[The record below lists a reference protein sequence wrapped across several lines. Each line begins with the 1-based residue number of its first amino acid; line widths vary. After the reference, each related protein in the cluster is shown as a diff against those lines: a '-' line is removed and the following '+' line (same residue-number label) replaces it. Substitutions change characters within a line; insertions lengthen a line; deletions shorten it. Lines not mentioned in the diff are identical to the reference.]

1 MKRVLLPVALLFV
14 AMAVNAQEDVV
25 KSAKRKMTTDPV
37 AAEAL
42 IKDALTNPET
52 MSKADTWNTA
62 GKIEKAIFDAEQEK
76 MWLQQP
82 ADTVKMYNSL
92 VDMCGYYLKCDK
104 CEQVPNEK
112 GKIKLKYRKT
122 NAATIDQ
129 NRLFAI
135 DGGNYFYTIGDDASA
150 LRAWGMY
157 VDLASAPMMVSYE
170 YAQTDTL
177 LADVAYYATV
187 AGLRAKDYAATI
199 KYSKVASND
208 PEYAEEVAEYTAQA
222 YLELADTAGWE
233 TYVKECIKRF
243 PTNQYL
249 FSQLINYYLTHDKLD
264 VAEQYGQEMLANN
277 PNDGMT
283 LYIVGYIYQLMDNL
297 DKAIDLLTKSTEV
310 DPTNSYA
317 FSTLGS
323 VYIDLAQDASQ
334 RVPAD
339 INDPNYKKA
348 NDEYLSYVNNART
361 YYEKARELAPDNKEL
376 WLRQLYSIYYAL
388 NDPKF
393 EEIEKLM

>member
-14 AMAVNAQEDVV
+14 AMAVNAQEDAV
-25 KSAKRKMTTDPV
+25 KSAKRKMATDPV

-92 VDMCGYYLKCDK
+92 VDMCGYYLKCDEY
-104 CEQVPNEK
+104 EQVPNEK

-157 VDLASAPMMVSYE
+157 VDLASAPMMASYE

-208 PEYAEEVAEYTAQA
+208 PQYAEEVAEYTAQA

>member
-14 AMAVNAQEDVV
+14 AMAVNAQEDAV

-92 VDMCGYYLKCDK
+92 VDMCGYYLKCDEY
-104 CEQVPNEK
+104 EQVPNEK

-157 VDLASAPMMVSYE
+157 VDLAFAPMMASYE

-187 AGLRAKDYAATI
+187 AGLRAKDYEATI

>member
-14 AMAVNAQEDVV
+14 AMAVNAQEDAV

-92 VDMCGYYLKCDK
+92 VDMCGYYLKCDEY
-104 CEQVPNEK
+104 EQVPNEK

-150 LRAWGMY
+150 
-157 VDLASAPMMVSYE
+157 PMMASYE

>member
-14 AMAVNAQEDVV
+14 AMAVNAQEDAV

-92 VDMCGYYLKCDK
+92 VDMCGYYLKCDEY
-104 CEQVPNEK
+104 EQVPNEK

-157 VDLASAPMMVSYE
+157 VDLTSAPMMASYE